1 MARDDRGADLP
12 STCRRGMLVGMNT
25 RPDPRRRLFQFSLK
39 SVFILILVVAAFFGG
54 MAVKQRQMEVIMAE
68 AERARAEAHLQAE
81 KALYAEQLA
90 VAQALQNV
98 AVPAKAGEDQPAQAQ
113 Q

>member
-1 MARDDRGADLP
+1 
-12 STCRRGMLVGMNT
+12 MNT
-25 RPDPRRRLFQFSLK
+25 RPDPRSRLFQFSLK

-54 MAVKQRQMEVIMAE
+54 MTVKQRQMEVIMAE
-68 AERARAEAHLQAE
+68 AEQARAEAQLQAE

-90 VAQALQNV
+90 VAQALRNSV
-98 AVPAKAGEDQPAQAQ
+98 APAKAAEDQPVQPQ

>member
-1 MARDDRGADLP
+1 
-12 STCRRGMLVGMNT
+12 MNT

-39 SVFILILVVAAFFGG
+39 SVFILVVAAFFGG

>member
-1 MARDDRGADLP
+1 
-12 STCRRGMLVGMNT
+12 MLVGMNT
-25 RPDPRRRLFQFSLK
+25 RLDPRRRLFQFSLN

-54 MAVKQRQMEVIMAE
+54 MAVKQRQMEVILAE
-68 AERARAEAHLQAE
+68 AEQARAEAQLQAA

-90 VAQALQNV
+90 VAQALHNS
-98 AVPAKAGEDQPAQAQ
+98 AAPAKSGEDQPAQPQ